1 MLIPGA
7 IVILIIGLV
16 DGIEECLDLLEAG
29 LMLPNGADISA
40 HSCGSNGLVSE
51 SIRALVR

>member
-7 IVILIIGLV
+7 TIILIIGLV

-29 LMLPNGADISA
+29 LMLLDGADLSA
-40 HSCGSNGLVSE
+40 HSCRSHGLVSE
-51 SIRALVR
+51 SIRVLVR